1 MSDAGVEEKIFA
13 KGGDEQGVDD
23 VDDSDDDL
31 EQTEVEMP
39 TEAEPGTDR
48 GCLGVPGTTLRILG
62 RVLLQQTR
70 VHIHRNESLQS
81 SIRMLLKERV
91 Y

>member
-31 EQTEVEMP
+31 EQTEAEMP
-39 TEAEPGTDR
+39 TEAEPGTDSSQ
-48 GCLGVPGTTLRILG
+48 GSFKEPKEKEQMVFGGT
-62 RVLLQQTR
+62 
-70 VHIHRNESLQS
+70 
-81 SIRMLLKERV
+81 
-91 Y
+91 